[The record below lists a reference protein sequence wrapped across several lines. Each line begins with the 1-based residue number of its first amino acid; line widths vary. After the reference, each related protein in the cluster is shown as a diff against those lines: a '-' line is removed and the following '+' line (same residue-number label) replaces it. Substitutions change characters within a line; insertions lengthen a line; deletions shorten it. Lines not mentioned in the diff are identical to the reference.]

1 MPYGLTAETEIGA
14 LEDHGFI
21 AATMNLAVVAPAHR
35 HGELIAHFSPERAM
49 LRETQMM
56 GIREF
61 AVTNDPHGQDPE
73 RPFAAISGATQHVRR
88 LAIDA
93 PWQLQSLADRTA
105 RVPSKANKPFAVR
118 QLTVAK

>member
-1 MPYGLTAETEIGA
+1 
-14 LEDHGFI
+14 
-21 AATMNLAVVAPAHR
+21 MNLAVVAPAHR

-93 PWQLQSLADRTA
+93 PWQLQSLARQDSTGW
-105 RVPSKANKPFAVR
+105 PSKANKPFAAR